1 MKKSF
6 ILLFASTLILTNLTG
21 VMAQDESLSPT
32 VPPASPSAT
41 TKEDKEVKELK
52 DRLVKAVET
61 RMKDQKAFS
70 GYAIVKDGNI
80 TFKDDDGTLMSV
92 KVDDTLTKIYQV
104 VGLSK
109 KEIKADV
116 IKNGSYII
124 ITGPQV
130 DKTVN
135 ANYIYVDEAFV
146 VASGKITEVNKTDY
160 YIKVMTPDKQEYTL
174 DIENRTKQN
183 MLNIKTL
190 EIESTGFSKI
200 KEGDTVH
207 FSASKDDSKS
217 SAQRFAAQ
225 KILVIPQEY
234 FMK

>member
-6 ILLFASTLILTNLTG
+6 ILLFVSTLILTNLTG
-21 VMAQDESLSPT
+21 VMAQDEALSPT

-109 KEIKADV
+109 KEIKADA

-190 EIESTGFSKI
+190 EIETTGFSKI